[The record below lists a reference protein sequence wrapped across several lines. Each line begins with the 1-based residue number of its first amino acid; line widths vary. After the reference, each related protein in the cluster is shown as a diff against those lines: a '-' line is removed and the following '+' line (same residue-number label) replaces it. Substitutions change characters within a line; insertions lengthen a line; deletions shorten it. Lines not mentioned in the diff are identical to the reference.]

1 MKEHL
6 LFLGP
11 PGAGKGTQAEM
22 LCDSEG
28 FLHLS
33 TGELLRSEVSLDT
46 ELGRE
51 VAIIMNN
58 GELVSDEI
66 VFSIVKK
73 NINKALN
80 RWLLDGF
87 PRNIFQAERL
97 QNLLEE
103 ISQPLQLV
111 ILIEVNDQ
119 ILIERLLTRGREDD
133 NEEVIKNR
141 LEIYRNKTAPLI
153 DFYTHLGILQKI
165 EGNGGVEDVALAI
178 KRVLN

>member
-33 TGELLRSEVSLDT
+33 TGELLRTEVSLDT

-51 VAIIMNN
+51 VAIIMNS
-58 GELVSDEI
+58 GELVRDEI

-73 NINKALN
+73 K
-80 RWLLDGF
+80 
-87 PRNIFQAERL
+87 
-97 QNLLEE
+97 
-103 ISQPLQLV
+103 
-111 ILIEVNDQ
+111 
-119 ILIERLLTRGREDD
+119 
-133 NEEVIKNR
+133 
-141 LEIYRNKTAPLI
+141 Y
-153 DFYTHLGILQKI
+153 
-165 EGNGGVEDVALAI
+165 
-178 KRVLN
+178 